1 MTQTDAVLRQF
12 RMVSILEGISYLLL
26 LLIGMPLKY
35 FAAMPLPNKV
45 IGLAHGV
52 LFVLYL
58 AYLGIVYFKYKWTLW
73 ELFVGFLA
81 SLVPLGTF
89 FTHKI
94 HAK

>member
-1 MTQTDAVLRQF
+1 MAQQDAILRQF
-12 RMVSILEGISYLLL
+12 RIVSILEGISYLLL

-58 AYLGIVYFKYKWTLW
+58 AYLGIVYFKHKWTLW

-94 HAK
+94 HEK